1 MISGKFCLRPFD
13 EKLTHRA
20 VGKIGFLP
28 ACCMKGDFKMTRDEW
43 LRRTS
48 AQVQNLRER
57 IAASGEECLQAEE
70 EHELQGLERKL
81 ETLAGGKGCDRRK
94 SFI

>member
-1 MISGKFCLRPFD
+1 
-13 EKLTHRA
+13 
-20 VGKIGFLP
+20 
-28 ACCMKGDFKMTRDEW
+28 MTRDEW

-57 IAASGEECLQAEE
+57 IAASGEEGLMIEE
-70 EHELQGLERKL
+70 ESELQSLERKL
-81 ETLAGGKGCDRRK
+81 EMLTGGSDRSRRK

>member
-1 MISGKFCLRPFD
+1 
-13 EKLTHRA
+13 
-20 VGKIGFLP
+20 
-28 ACCMKGDFKMTRDEW
+28 MTRDEW

-57 IAASGEECLQAEE
+57 IAASGEECLLAEE

-81 ETLAGGKGCDRRK
+81 ETLTGGKGCGRRK

>member
-1 MISGKFCLRPFD
+1 
-13 EKLTHRA
+13 
-20 VGKIGFLP
+20 
-28 ACCMKGDFKMTRDEW
+28 MKGDFEMTRDEW

-57 IAASGEECLQAEE
+57 IATAEEECLLAGE

-81 ETLAGGKGCDRRK
+81 EKLTGGGNRGGRK
-94 SFI
+94 TFG